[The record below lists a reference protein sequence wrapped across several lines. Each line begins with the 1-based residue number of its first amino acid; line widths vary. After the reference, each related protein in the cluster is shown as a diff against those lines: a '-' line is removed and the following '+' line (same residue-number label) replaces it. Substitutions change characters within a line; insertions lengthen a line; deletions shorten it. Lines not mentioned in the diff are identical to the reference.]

1 LALEKE
7 THSSARV
14 TRIVICL
21 LVAAFAQTSL
31 KHIHLWL
38 GYIDWLLLVT
48 VYVGL
53 GRDPVVALLTGTA
66 AGMAFD
72 FSTGVP
78 AFGVS
83 GFAYVLAAY
92 IAYWVSANF
101 FVEGVL
107 VRSATVAGASVVS
120 AVTRLFFYKVVLS
133 YSLPASA
140 ALELIWGPTLN
151 LIISVVLFAA
161 LDQVFGGRGKTRRA
175 EAMRGMKR
183 RRKFKIK

>member
-1 LALEKE
+1 
-7 THSSARV
+7 
-14 TRIVICL
+14 
-21 LVAAFAQTSL
+21 
-31 KHIHLWL
+31 
-38 GYIDWLLLVT
+38 
-48 VYVGL
+48 
-53 GRDPVVALLTGTA
+53 
-66 AGMAFD
+66 
-72 FSTGVP
+72 
-78 AFGVS
+78 
-83 GFAYVLAAY
+83 
-92 IAYWVSANF
+92 
-101 FVEGVL
+101 VL

-140 ALELIWGPTLN
+140 ALELIWGPALN

>member
-1 LALEKE
+1 VL
-7 THSSARV
+7 
-14 TRIVICL
+14 CL

-31 KHIHLWL
+31 KNIHPWL
-38 GYIDWLLLVT
+38 GYIDWLLVT

-53 GRDPVVALLTGTA
+53 MRDPVVALLTGTA

-72 FSTGVP
+72 FSSDVP
-78 AFGVS
+78 AVGVS

-92 IAYWVSANF
+92 MAYWVSANF
-101 FVEGVL
+101 FVEGML
-107 VRSATVAGASVVS
+107 VRAAAVAGASVVS
-120 AVTRLFFYKVVLS
+120 TVLRLFFYKVVLS
-133 YSLPASA
+133 YPLPASA

-151 LIISVVLFAA
+151 LVLSVAVFAA
-161 LDQVFGGRGKTRRA
+161 LDRIFGGKGGRGKARRA